1 MFERFAAELRIGDQG
16 VSLIMAILIVLCA
29 LNLALLAVVIVMLR
43 RMKQRLIQV
52 SETQR
57 RERRHPL
64 WPQVESLMGLYQL
77 LNGKADLPSLRGVST
92 SPDILLHVV
101 RHILAH
107 APKRIVECGSGSS
120 TVAMA
125 QALRAFGIDGHIHS
139 IESYEPSAAA
149 LRDQLRRH
157 DLERFVTLIVVP
169 LVEKHY
175 DGFDA
180 PIGWYDLAPGAI
192 PDDIDLLLVDGP
204 MAIVHHNAR
213 YPAGLALLPKLARS
227 GHVFIDDAKR
237 RGERNM
243 VERWRKLYPNLGV
256 RALPAEKGC
265 LELYFLDGSGAPR

>member
-1 MFERFAAELRIGDQG
+1 M
-16 VSLIMAILIVLCA
+16 MAIVVVLCS
-29 LNLALLAVVIVMLR
+29 LTLALLAAVAVMLR
-43 RMKQRLIQV
+43 RMRRRLIRIEQA
-52 SETQR
+52 QR
-57 RERRHPL
+57 RERRHQL
-64 WPQVESLMGLYQL
+64 WPQVQSLLGIYQL

-101 RHILAH
+101 RHIQAH
-107 APKRIVECGSGSS
+107 APRRIVECGSGSS
-120 TVAMA
+120 TIAMA

-157 DLERFVTLIVVP
+157 DLERFVTLIFAP
-169 LVEKHY
+169 LVQKRH

-180 PIGWYDLAPGAI
+180 PIGWYDLAPGTI

-204 MAIVHHNAR
+204 MAIIHHNAR
-213 YPAGLALLPKLARS
+213 YPAGLELLPKLARG

-237 RGERNM
+237 YGEQTM

-256 RALPAEKGC
+256 RELPAEKGC
-265 LELYFLDGSGAPR
+265 LELYFLDGTLDLFSAPASPRH